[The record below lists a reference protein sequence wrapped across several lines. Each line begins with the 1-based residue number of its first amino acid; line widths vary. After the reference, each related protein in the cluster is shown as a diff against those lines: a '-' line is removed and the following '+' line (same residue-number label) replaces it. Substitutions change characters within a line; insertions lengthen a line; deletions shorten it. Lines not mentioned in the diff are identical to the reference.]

1 MYLFPASE
9 FESQSNGG
17 PRPVGVVQDFNLTS
31 AQSAPVGRSFVKR
44 AFDLAM
50 ASALLVFFAPIMLV
64 VAILVRTT
72 SKGPALFKQRR
83 TGLNGRVFHIYKFRT
98 MTVMEDGH
106 LLPASKEDKR
116 VTKVG
121 AILRRSSLDELPQ
134 LFNVVRG
141 EMSLVGPRPHAISH
155 DELYVTLLP
164 TYAERFRARPGLTG
178 LAQVTGFRGEMK
190 TIDCL
195 KGRVEADLRYISSW
209 SLLTD
214 IKVLFATAVLIWKDE
229 QAY

>member
-1 MYLFPASE
+1 M
-9 FESQSNGG
+9 
-17 PRPVGVVQDFNLTS
+17 
-31 AQSAPVGRSFVKR
+31 SAPVGRSLAKR
-44 AFDLAM
+44 LFDVM
-50 ASALLVFFAPIMLV
+50 TASGLLVFFAPMMLLIAV
-64 VAILVRTT
+64 LVRAT

-83 TGLNGRVFHIYKFRT
+83 TGLNGKVFHIYKFRS
-98 MTVMEDGH
+98 MTVMEDGN
-106 LLPASKEDKR
+106 LRPAQRDDAR
-116 VTKVG
+116 VTKLG

-164 TYAERFRARPGLTG
+164 TYTERFRARPGLTG

-195 KGRVEADLRYISSW
+195 KGRVEADMRYISEW
-209 SLLTD
+209 SLLMD
-214 IKVLFATAVLIWKDE
+214 LKVLFRTAVLIWQDE
-229 QAY
+229 RAY

>member
-1 MYLFPASE
+1 MYLFPASD
-9 FESQSNGG
+9 FEAQSVGG
-17 PRPVGVVQDFNLTS
+17 PESVGAAKDLSFSSPT
-31 AQSAPVGRSFVKR
+31 SAPVGRSLAKR
-44 AFDLAM
+44 LFDTMM
-50 ASALLVFFAPIMLV
+50 ATGLLVFFGPMMLLIAV
-64 VAILVRTT
+64 LVRTT

-83 TGLNGRVFHIYKFRT
+83 TGLNGKVFHIYKFRT

-106 LLPASKEDKR
+106 LLPARRDDSR
-116 VTKVG
+116 VTRLG

-164 TYAERFRARPGLTG
+164 TYTERFRARPGLTG

-195 KGRVEADLRYISSW
+195 KGRVEADLRYISEW
-209 SLLTD
+209 SLLMD
-214 IKVLFATAVLIWKDE
+214 LKVLFRTAVLIWQDE
-229 QAY
+229 RAY